1 MRKPEGKEFLEDDKE
16 SRGRK
21 ETKGRRKTKDKNG
34 MENLS
39 DIFWGDT
46 QVSHLSDIHV
56 CLHFMKMILG
66 ELNFDSMKVIS
77 DEL

>member
-1 MRKPEGKEFLEDDKE
+1 MKRKRRGRMRKPEGKEFLEDDKE

-39 DIFWGDT
+39 DIF
-46 QVSHLSDIHV
+46 
-56 CLHFMKMILG
+56 
-66 ELNFDSMKVIS
+66 
-77 DEL
+77 